1 MNTIPVM
8 LTSDSASYY
17 FDRIAAIDA
26 AEGQLPREKLIELRG
41 VADAMCREL
50 TRDEK
55 LYFKDTHARL
65 SFVFDKYQ
73 VTGELQ
79 EELTGFRRRT
89 HALVQAAGQ
98 QVAEE
103 EVLTGIKALALA
115 VQHFSRQ
122 AVPEPVFARFGHRP
136 ELTFRRL
143 SRKNH
148 EHIPFLA
155 VTVAAV
161 RPATAEKPFTRLSC
175 DSDEAGFLTLHLWD
189 NDHFGED
196 RLHFATLGSRL
207 WKYARLHLFHIQ
219 KLEGKDDVY
228 GTTPGSMIVVEPDY
242 LVDATKLAECM
253 QMQKTNARIY
263 LLNKFKP
270 AEVNE
275 AMLFGHL
282 ANGVLDALVSRPDTS
297 MGEIFQSLMP
307 EHAFSM
313 VCLTDQGET
322 CDVGALK
329 EMSFKAR
336 AHGHTIR
343 EVIRKYQGQKCLLEP
358 AFFSA
363 RYGLQGRLDL
373 LAEDEQDPLRKNVLE
388 LKSGKVPELGFGGL
402 WANNAAQVE
411 CYNLLLESTFP
422 GRTGESAILYSRA
435 LVQEQPLRNHST
447 TASLR
452 QTMMMV
458 RNQIVINE
466 HRLASDDYSLYEELS
481 PACFGPI
488 ARFDVP
494 VLQQFCDCL
503 QQAPELEQAYFR
515 AFAAFIAREQR
526 TAKTGSDEQEGIAG
540 FAALWQLTKAEK
552 RAAFAILDY
561 LDFQTLSPE
570 REVTLAR
577 NVLSSGT
584 MSNFRP
590 GDIAILYPVFRE
602 DDEQAALKTQ
612 ILKCNIRSVS
622 DREVVVAL
630 RSKHIAEA
638 HFRNNCQHWV
648 IEHDL
653 MEQSFDHMFKGLY
666 AFLRAP
672 REKRG
677 LLLGLHRPRFQALP
691 YAVSGEKTREL
702 TGLQRQLLVQ
712 ALSAQD
718 YFLLQGP
725 PGTGK
730 TSGML
735 RSMAE
740 NLYHHT
746 RESFA
751 ILAFT
756 NRAVD
761 EICEHLHKAGL
772 PYLRLSKRESEDPST
787 LSYLSRHLKV
797 QEIHGKIKQTRIFV
811 STQTSFCG
819 YTGLLKIKKLSTV
832 IIDEASQLL
841 EPHLVGILPQFG
853 RFILIGDDK
862 QLPAVVTQ
870 PAKFTEVS
878 DQRLQKINLRSLKDS
893 LFYRLVT
900 CCEKNNWPEAVGML
914 TQQGRMHE
922 HIGSYVSQAYYAGKL
937 SAIRPD
943 QWEEEQAFSK
953 EAADKYER
961 ALAAARMIFIP
972 ARRERKAKISLDE
985 ARHVAEVIKVVHRRY
1000 GAAFSAATLGVVT
1013 PYRAQIANILGS
1025 GYLPDPDLLELV
1037 TLDTVERFQ
1046 GSERDVIVLSMAVNH
1061 PNQLQFLQSF
1071 TADGQ
1076 VDRKLNVALTR
1087 ARKHL
1092 VLTGCEDVLRR
1103 SPGYAR
1109 LLDHI
1114 QATGGYI
1121 DWL

>member
-1 MNTIPVM
+1 M
-8 LTSDSASYY
+8 LASDSADYY
-17 FDRIAAIDA
+17 LARITEIDA
-26 AEGQLPREKLIELRG
+26 AEGQLPKEKLIELRG
-41 VADAMCREL
+41 VADAMLKEL

-55 LYFKDTHARL
+55 LYFKDTHAR
-65 SFVFDKYQ
+65 SVFVFDKYQ
-73 VTGELQ
+73 VP
-79 EELTGFRRRT
+79 EELKEELSGFRRRVN
-89 HALVQAAGQ
+89 ALVQAAGNE
-98 QVAEE
+98 VAEE
-103 EVLTGIKALALA
+103 EVLAGLKVLAQA
-115 VQHFSRQ
+115 IQYFGGT
-122 AVPEPVFARFGHRP
+122 AVPESLAARYADRP
-136 ELTFRRL
+136 ELSFRTVRK
-143 SRKNH
+143 KNH
-148 EHIPFLA
+148 GQIPFLA
-155 VTVAAV
+155 VTVTAV
-161 RPATAEKPFTRLSC
+161 RPATAEKPFASLSC
-175 DSDEAGFLTLHLWD
+175 DSDEVGHLHLHLWD
-189 NDHFGED
+189 NENIGEE
-196 RLHFATLGSRL
+196 RLHFAALGSQM
-207 WKYARLHLFHIQ
+207 WKYARLHLFNIQ
-219 KLEGKDDVY
+219 KLEGREEVY
-228 GTTPGSMIVVEPDY
+228 GTTLSTLIVVEPDF

-282 ANGVLDALVSRPDTS
+282 ANGVLDALVSKPDS
-297 MGEIFQSLMP
+297 SIGEIFQALMP

-313 VCLTDQGET
+313 VCLTDRGET
-322 CDVGALK
+322 CDVGPLK
-329 EMSFKAR
+329 EMGHKAR

-343 EVIRKYQGQKCLLEP
+343 EVLRKYQGQKCLLEP
-358 AFFSA
+358 TFFSA

-373 LAEDEQDPLRKNVLE
+373 LAEDDQDPLRKNVLE
-388 LKSGKVPELGFGGL
+388 LKSGKVPDLSFGGL
-402 WANNAAQVE
+402 WGNNAAQVE

-435 LVQEQPLRNHST
+435 LVPEQPLRNHGS

-458 RNQIVINE
+458 RNQLVINE
-466 HRLASDDYSLYEELS
+466 HRLASDDYSLYDELS

-488 ARFDVP
+488 AKFDVAA
-494 VLQQFCDCL
+494 LQQFCDCL
-503 QQAPELEQAYFR
+503 QQAPELEKAYFK
-515 AFAAFIAREQR
+515 AFAAFVAREQR
-526 TAKTGSDEQEGIAG
+526 TAKTGSDELEGIAG
-540 FAALWQLTKAEK
+540 FAGLWQLTKAEK

-561 LDFQTLSPE
+561 LDFQSLSPE
-570 REVTLAR
+570 REVTLSR

-602 DDEQAALKTQ
+602 EDEQAALKTQ

-630 RSKHIAEA
+630 RSKHIEVA

-653 MEQSFDHMFKGLY
+653 MEQSYDHMFKGLY
-666 AFLRAP
+666 TFLRAP
-672 REKRG
+672 RDKRELLMG
-677 LLLGLHRPRFQALP
+677 LRPPRFQALP
-691 YAVSGEKTREL
+691 YAVSGGKTAELTSLQREL
-702 TGLQRQLLVQ
+702 LVK

-730 TSGML
+730 TSGMM

-746 RESFA
+746 QESFA

-761 EICEHLHKAGL
+761 EICEHLRKAGL
-772 PYLRLSKRESEDPST
+772 PYLRLSKRESSDPHT

-797 QEIHGKIKQTRIFV
+797 QEIHGKIRQTRIFV

-819 YTGLLKIKKLSTV
+819 YTDLLKVKKLSTV

-870 PAKFTEVS
+870 PAKFTQVTDRHLLE
-878 DQRLQKINLRSLKDS
+878 INLKSLKDS

-900 CCEKNNWPEAVGML
+900 CCEQKGWTGAVGML
-914 TQQGRMHE
+914 TQQGRMHD
-922 HIGSYVSQAYYAGKL
+922 HIGSYVSRAYYGGML
-937 SAIRPD
+937 SSIRPD
-943 QWEEEQAFSK
+943 QGGTEQLFSPLAEE
-953 EAADKYER
+953 KYEK

-972 ARRERKAKISLDE
+972 ARREKKAKISLEE
-985 ARHVAEVIKVVHRRY
+985 ARHVAEVIKVVQRKY
-1000 GAAFSAATLGVVT
+1000 GADFREDTLGVVT

-1025 GYLPDPDLLELV
+1025 GYLPDAAVLEKV
-1037 TLDTVERFQ
+1037 TIDTVERFQ

-1061 PNQLQFLQSF
+1061 HNQLQFLQSF

-1092 VLTGCEDVLRR
+1092 VLTGCEEVLRR
-1103 SPGYAR
+1103 STGYAR